1 MGSLGRCGERG
12 EVWRGGEF
20 GEGVFCCK
28 GVFFVVVYLY
38 IGLKWRL

>member
-1 MGSLGRCGERG
+1 MKRMRCAGRGRACGRED
-12 EVWRGGEF
+12 GG
-20 GEGVFCCK
+20 GVFCCK